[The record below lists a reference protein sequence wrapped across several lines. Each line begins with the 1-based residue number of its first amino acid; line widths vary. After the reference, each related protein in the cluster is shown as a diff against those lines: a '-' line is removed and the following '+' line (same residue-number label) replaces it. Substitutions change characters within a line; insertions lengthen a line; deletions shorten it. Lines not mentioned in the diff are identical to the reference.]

1 MEVLLSQPSKSCG
14 AGSEASPARVSR
26 PQELGVGGGLEGNW
40 APGFP
45 PMLAGVGVLGKWVA
59 RGSATGAVTDWHL
72 VRSGQAWRGL
82 HSHLGALCWARARR
96 ETSGTGK
103 LQQGT
108 GDPGG
113 GRDGGLT
120 GAGRELAS
128 STSCPKINAEP
139 ERVVSPPPAT
149 TPCLVLRSASRSV
162 ARGGG

>member
-1 MEVLLSQPSKSCG
+1 MVLSQQLESCR
-14 AGSEASPARVSR
+14 AGSEAPR
-26 PQELGVGGGLEGNW
+26 PQELWGGGGVEGEW

-72 VRSGQAWRGL
+72 VIRGQAWKGL

-103 LQQGT
+103 LQLGT
-108 GDPGG
+108 RDPRE
-113 GRDGGLT
+113 GRDRGLT

-128 STSCPKINAEP
+128 SISCAKINAEP
-139 ERVVSPPPAT
+139 VPVVSPTPAT
-149 TPCLVLRSASRSV
+149 TPFLVLHSASRSV
-162 ARGGG
+162 AHGGD